1 MASCYHNT
9 WKMGRISVASIREV
23 NTAVFFVDV
32 DLFVFFFFWW
42 GAEVGTGSH
51 YTSLS
56 SLKLDI

>member
-32 DLFVFFFFWW
+32 DLFVFFFLVEGRGWDRF
-42 GAEVGTGSH
+42 
-51 YTSLS
+51 SLH
-56 SLKLDI
+56 KP